1 MKQIVLLLV
10 IIQTAVFSVTA
21 ANDKKLVMK
30 TSDGATACA
39 IRDIKCITFE
49 NGVMLVGMK
58 NGSVASWNTD
68 WLESVVFSAGEET
81 GIATVVQ
88 PAAFTVK
95 DNVLFINCS
104 VPAAV
109 QLCACDGKVLLDG
122 VCNGNFSFDMRP
134 LPSGMYLLKIDGC
147 THKILN
153 R

>member
-10 IIQTAVFSVTA
+10 LIQTAVSSVTA

-30 TSDGATACA
+30 TSDGASACA
-39 IRDIKCITFE
+39 IKDIKCITFE
-49 NGVMLVGMK
+49 DGMMLVGMK
-58 NGSVASWNTD
+58 DGSVASWNTD
-68 WLESVVFSAGEET
+68 RLESVVFMAGEET
-81 GIATVVQ
+81 GVTGVVQ

-109 QLCACDGKVLLDG
+109 QLCACDGKVLLDV
-122 VCNGNFSFDMRP
+122 VCNGNLSFDMKS